1 MLSIRL
7 KLQTTNIE
15 REGRMKE
22 NLGSCSEC
30 VVRVCCT
37 SVCEKR
43 KEEVVEQGKKIL
55 ELNAVK
61 TPATLERMLTNIM
74 NLYYKCSVDVRDEE
88 KFQKAVEQNFRY
100 QKPYRLAIEATNFY
114 KTVLKSFI
122 AKVQPTDFMHDMGDD
137 SAFRWLF
144 NQVQDQ
150 YKYQLNLGNPLR
162 APYIYKR
169 KLYYKNDDMK
179 YVKA

>member
-1 MLSIRL
+1 
-7 KLQTTNIE
+7 
-15 REGRMKE
+15 MKE
-22 NLGSCSEC
+22 NLGFCSEC

-37 SVCEKR
+37 CVCDKR
-43 KEEVVEQGKKIL
+43 KKEVVEQGKKIL

-74 NLYYKCSVDVRDEE
+74 NLYFKCSIRVTDEE
-88 KFQKAVEQNFRY
+88 LFQKAIEKKFRY
-100 QKPYRLAIEATNFY
+100 QKPYRLAIEAIIFY

-122 AKVQPTDFMHDMGDD
+122 EKVKPTDSIDDMRHD

-150 YKYQLNLGNPLR
+150 YEYQLNLGNPFR
-162 APYIYKR
+162 APYIYKG
-169 KLYYKNDDMK
+169 KLYYKNDHMK